1 MSSAER
7 GGIQRRQTF
16 HFINSRP
23 SSESERRQTL
33 HFIRSHVGSWAKQ
46 FIKQNSV
53 KSEAEEVDESY
64 VQHINS
70 SGGADWN
77 SLDGEAA
84 EFPSSSASPSTDSQ
98 NSDSAT
104 DNTTPSSCD
113 VSGQTLIRPYKTAKR
128 SASAPSCL
136 SHPLNS
142 VDCVSAGFLD
152 PFQTYP
158 SGFPSEFVNWGI
170 NYCVSVVWPSL
181 MPSSSP
187 GRRSEGVVGW
197 LEYAWQDPT
206 LFMLVLY
213 CAICHQRMQWLI
225 KGKPTGVFEPPFKQ
239 MLAISELESI
249 KEVKN
254 AIQNPSR
261 AISDGVILSVA
272 CLANYRGDEL
282 LWDSN
287 IQSPFQPPLQD
298 LQWLDVYGSLSP
310 NFLHLNGLAQLLK
323 LREGPEK
330 IMLAGLASILSY
342 SDILAASKTLSSP
355 QLPFIPLRGD
365 LNPTLQQQL
374 GFGPTELKDGFMR
387 LCDIGFTTELAE
399 VYQAMKTYIS
409 MVKRYEEGAI
419 IDRYMCDHRNIV
431 QYHLLS
437 LPPAKDFDRNFR
449 QTHPVYEA
457 CRLAGLIF
465 GVGVIFPLS
474 VRTAPFQC
482 LVRQLQAELQSSN
495 VESRWRSRD
504 SIGVLFWVLTLGG
517 IAATGYPERT
527 WFVATLGRVISCS
540 GLSSWQDLKQVLEL
554 MPWLDSACGNG
565 AQQLWGELENSIS
578 LVLR

>member
-1 MSSAER
+1 MSSSGR
-7 GGIQRRQTF
+7 GGVQRRQTF

-23 SSESERRQTL
+23 SSESERVQTL

-53 KSEAEEVDESY
+53 KSEIEEVDESY
-64 VQHINS
+64 VQHIDS

-84 EFPSSSASPSTDSQ
+84 AFSSSLSSSTDSQ
-98 NSDSAT
+98 NSDST
-104 DNTTPSSCD
+104 TGNTTPSSHD
-113 VSGQTLIRPYKTAKR
+113 VNGQALTRPNKTAKR

-136 SHPLNS
+136 YKPLNS
-142 VDCVSAGFLD
+142 VDCVSAGSLD
-152 PFQTYP
+152 PFRTYP
-158 SGFPSEFVNWGI
+158 SGFPPDFVNWGI
-170 NYCVSVVWPSL
+170 SYCLSVVWPTL

-187 GRRSEGVVGW
+187 GTRSEGVTGW
-197 LEYAWQDPT
+197 FEYSWHDPT
-206 LFMLVLY
+206 LFTLVLY
-213 CAICHQRMQWLI
+213 CAVCHQRIQWLI
-225 KGKPTGVFEPPFKQ
+225 KGKPAGVFEPPFKR

-261 AISDGVILSVA
+261 AVTDGVILCVA
-272 CLANYRGDEL
+272 ALANHTADEL

-287 IQSPFQPPLQD
+287 IQSPFQPPLQG

-323 LREGPEK
+323 LREGLEK
-330 IMLAGLASILSY
+330 ITLAGLAPILSY
-342 SDILAASKTLSSP
+342 SDILATSKTLSSP
-355 QLPFIPLRGD
+355 QLPFMSLQGD
-365 LNPTLQQQL
+365 INPTLQEQL
-374 GFGPTELKDGFMR
+374 GFGPTELEDGFMR

-399 VYQAMKTYIS
+399 VYQAMKTYLS
-409 MVKRYEEGAI
+409 MVKRYEKSSI
-419 IDRYMCDHRNIV
+419 IDPHMCDHRNIV

-437 LPPAKDFDRNFR
+437 LLPAKDFNEEFR

-474 VRTAPFQC
+474 AQTAPFQT
-482 LVRQLQAELQSSN
+482 LVIQLQAELKSSDM
-495 VESRWRSRD
+495 ESRWRSRD

-527 WFVATLGRVISCS
+527 WFVATLGRFISCS

-565 AQQLWGELENSIS
+565 AQQLWDELENSIS